1 MTRAKPNHRNVM
13 ARLLFA
19 KRNPTLCV
27 CCGATTRGESCSIAS
42 ISGASRTA
50 TSGNSG
56 VGASSPRLGCL
67 FWYFCFY
74 SAGLALWQVSIAA
87 RRCSARPP
95 GPSFLTT
102 IRAPDPVSFPRQVG
116 MAARAFN
123 SPPIGPTGPT
133 IGEPMAAAMPPAPR
147 VRRPAVRGCALPPRP
162 RVAPLSGRLRR
173 RSSSLHPCGR

>member
-1 MTRAKPNHRNVM
+1 MSRAKPNHRNVM

-19 KRNPTLCV
+19 KRNPSLSV
-27 CCGATTRGESCSIAS
+27 CCGATSRGESCSIAS

-50 TSGNSG
+50 TSGKSG
-56 VGASSPRLGCL
+56 VGASSPRPGCS
-67 FWYFCFY
+67 FWYFCCC
-74 SAGLALWQVSIAA
+74 SAGLALWQVSIAP
-87 RRCSARPP
+87 RRRIARPL

-102 IRAPDPVSFPRQVG
+102 IRAPDPVSRPRQVG

-147 VRRPAVRGCALPPRP
+147 VGWPVVRGCALPPPR
-162 RVAPLSGRLRR
+162 RVAPLFGRLRR
-173 RSSSLHPCGR
+173 RSSSPHPSGR